1 MSTTKKILFVDDNF
15 ETIDFFRSML
25 DLMDNRFIVTSAPS
39 AEEAWLEYAQKEF
52 DLLITDL
59 RLPGM
64 SGIELIKRVHNK
76 HPGFPAILISGY
88 EQDHV
93 KSELEEVEITAYL
106 EKPYEATELLKL
118 MQVTM
123 FGEAADRKKEG
134 ETDGSPATPPEP
146 EEIKVD
152 LSGDAID
159 ALSSLSF
166 YTGGDQVLLGLLNGQ
181 IIHQLVPS
189 TQFNLAEV
197 GSWMGR
203 IIDAGNRVGQQI
215 GSGQPHSI
223 YHLEVDNHIVFVTG
237 VGQRYFV
244 ALFLDNRSER
254 GRLGVLWVAMQR
266 ISKDLS
272 ALLPD
277 VDQPIGAASIAAAP
291 ATRPE
296 AVRRQ
301 ATQTQVPR
309 RPTVQRRAPA
319 PVKVERAPEP
329 PPPPAEP
336 EFVPLT
342 EPIIPDD
349 ALAGLL
355 EDDSLWKSEASPELK
370 LDTGDLTKA
379 EPTNGKGLSY
389 EDAVKQGILEP
400 PPPVVKPERKI
411 NTGLLMNLIESASES
426 EEPPAPEESSDQYW
440 IEATQTEKPDQNDR
454 NRGFLSL
461 EDAIEQGLLGKN
473 FGKEADE

>member
-39 AEEAWLEYAQKEF
+39 AEEAWLEYGQKEF

-64 SGIELIKRVHNK
+64 SGIELIKRVHQK
-76 HPGFPAILISGY
+76 RPGFPAILISGY
-88 EQDHV
+88 ERDQV
-93 KSELEEVEITAYL
+93 KAELEEVEITAYL

-123 FGEAADRKKEG
+123 FGEAADRKKKG
-134 ETDGSPATPPEP
+134 ENGGTETAPAEP
-146 EEIKVD
+146 AEIKVD
-152 LSGDAID
+152 LSGDAKD

-189 TQFNLAEV
+189 TRFNLAEV
-197 GSWMGR
+197 GPWMGH
-203 IIDAGNRVGQQI
+203 IIDAGNRIGQQI
-215 GSGQPHSI
+215 GSGPPQSI
-223 YHLEVDNHIVFVTG
+223 YHLEVDNHIIFVTG

-277 VDQPIGAASIAAAP
+277 VDQPIGVGPVAAAP
-291 ATRPE
+291 VPQPTPAPAATPSRPI
-296 AVRRQ
+296 
-301 ATQTQVPR
+301 
-309 RPTVQRRAPA
+309 VQRRAPA
-319 PVKVERAPEP
+319 PAKVEPAPP

-349 ALAGLL
+349 ALTGLL
-355 EDDSLWKSEASPELK
+355 EDESLWATEAAPELSV
-370 LDTGDLTKA
+370 DSDDLTKVDS
-379 EPTNGKGLSY
+379 PNGKGLSY

-400 PPPVVKPERKI
+400 PPPVVQPERKI
-411 NTGLLMNLIESASES
+411 NTGLLMNLIESAAEP
-426 EEPPAPEESSDQYW
+426 EEPPTPEESSDLYW
-440 IEATQTEKPDQNDR
+440 IEAAQTEKPKQNDS

-461 EDAIEQGLLGKN
+461 EDAIEQGLLGKD
-473 FGKEADE
+473 FGKETNE